1 MAAASPRDRILSRA
15 HSVLA
20 KQANPT
26 VADFARAAGIS
37 RASFYRVFKSR
48 EALLEALEVAPDPGT
63 KERILD
69 AALEEVGAHGL
80 SALSMDELAD
90 RAAVSRAT
98 LYRLFPGKA
107 ALFTGLIH
115 AYSPLEPVTQLLTA
129 MQHEPPEVLL
139 PELAR
144 TVYRTVYGG
153 GKNRIGLLRA
163 LLFEVSGLAP
173 DTEEA
178 ARDVIVN
185 MAGALGIYMATNM
198 AEGRL
203 RQMHPMLALQAFI
216 GPIFFHL
223 ITRPVIERV
232 VGLDMDGEQS
242 VTELTQTWLRA
253 MSTKETTRE

>member
-1 MAAASPRDRILSRA
+1 VVVPTRERILARA
-15 HSVLA
+15 RGVLETEG
-20 KQANPT
+20 KPT
-26 VADFARAAGIS
+26 VAQFASAAGVS

-48 EALLEALEVAPDPGT
+48 DALLDALEVAPEPGT

-69 AALEEVGAHGL
+69 AALVEVGAHGL
-80 SALSMDELAD
+80 SNLSMDELAD
-90 RAAVSRAT
+90 RAGVSRAT

-107 ALFTGLIH
+107 ALFTGLIY

-129 MQHEPPEVLL
+129 MQDEPPEVLL

-153 GKNRIGLLRA
+153 GENRTGLLRA

-178 ARDVIVN
+178 AREVIVK
-185 MAGALGIYMATNM
+185 MAGALGMYLATQM

-203 RQMHPMLALQAFI
+203 RQMHPVLALQAFV

-223 ITRPVIERV
+223 ISRAVIERV
-232 VGLDMDGEQS
+232 VGLEIDGEQAVS
-242 VTELTQTWLRA
+242 ELAQAWLRA
-253 MSTKETTRE
+253 MSTKGGDS